1 MKRLIVSNWISLDG
15 YIAGPNGALDWILGD
30 GRLAQYETELM
41 QQVDTT
47 LFGRRTYDQLSQY
60 WSAIPTSPQAM
71 EWEKPY
77 AQIIKGAH
85 HVVVSHSL
93 KDANWGKSTIWRDID
108 PTAVDA
114 LKAGTGKSILMFGSA
129 SVVQQLTR
137 LGLIDE
143 YHLLVH
149 PVLLGGGTRLFNDS
163 EVRIKLKRVE
173 AESFESGIV
182 KTIYARA

>member
-1 MKRLIVSNWISLDG
+1 
-15 YIAGPNGALDWILGD
+15 
-30 GRLAQYETELM
+30 
-41 QQVDTT
+41 
-47 LFGRRTYDQLSQY
+47 
-60 WSAIPTSPQAM
+60 
-71 EWEKPY
+71 
-77 AQIIKGAH
+77 
-85 HVVVSHSL
+85 
-93 KDANWGKSTIWRDID
+93 
-108 PTAVDA
+108 
-114 LKAGTGKSILMFGSA
+114 
-129 SVVQQLTR
+129 VQQLTR